1 MTKIT
6 AYLSKDQTGAIELW
20 KSKPVYNRESGLFDI
35 LVKNEVGTEITD
47 DNFLD
52 SLLKEGECIEI
63 EITKTKTVYDY
74 SKSPE
79 GKLMNAIFGNKK

>member
-20 KSKPVYNRESGLFDI
+20 KSKPIYDRELGLFDTFA
-35 LVKNEVGTEITD
+35 KDEVGTEITD

-63 EITKTKTVYDY
+63 EITKTKTVYNY
-74 SKSPE
+74 SKTPE
-79 GKLMNAIFGNKK
+79 GKLMNAIFKNKK

>member
-6 AYLSKDQTGAIELW
+6 AYLSKDQTSAIELW
-20 KSKPVYNRESGLFDI
+20 KNKPIYDRESGVFYD
-35 LVKNEVGTEITD
+35 VADGECGTIITE

-63 EITKTKTVYDY
+63 KITKIKTVYNY
-74 SKSPE
+74 SKTPE